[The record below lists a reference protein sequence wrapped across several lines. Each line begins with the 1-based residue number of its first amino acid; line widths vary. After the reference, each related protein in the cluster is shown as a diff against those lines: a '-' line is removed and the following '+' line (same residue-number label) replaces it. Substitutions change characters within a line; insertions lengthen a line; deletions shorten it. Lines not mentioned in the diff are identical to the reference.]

1 MQLQDPSRCGPFYVA
16 CLFIQDIS
24 FKAMATT
31 WPKVW
36 TCEFL
41 VPINLVDSN
50 SFPNSFQELYKK
62 YYSAMEH
69 AEKVLTGADQDDW
82 VLEKALL

>member
-1 MQLQDPSRCGPFYVA
+1 MRLQHDFYVA
-16 CLFIQDIS
+16 

-36 TCEFL
+36 TCQFL
-41 VPINLVDSN
+41 VVAGVDSN

>member
-1 MQLQDPSRCGPFYVA
+1 MRLQHDFYVA
-16 CLFIQDIS
+16 CFLFKTLAL
-24 FKAMATT
+24 KAMATT
-31 WPKVW
+31 WPRVW
-36 TCEFL
+36 TCQFL
-41 VPINLVDSN
+41 VVTGVDSN